1 MNNNMTIIENNKE
14 FIPVYRTEQGTEV
27 VRGRELHKG
36 LNVKQDFSD
45 WIKKQLKNIEAIDNK
60 DYYTFW
66 YKNDDPFKK
75 VVEFKGNIN
84 SMVRNGNS
92 IEYIIKLETAK
103 EICLI
108 AGASPRAN
116 KELKEKSKAYRRYL
130 ISVEEKCK
138 NEIINGNIRLDD
150 KIIRKMFM
158 QDEKSRTQLL
168 DAICKN
174 PYNLDIVLN
183 ENPKTEISTIDNT
196 ELLRMIKIQS
206 DLIKY
211 QGNMIKRQDNNIN
224 ELTKIV
230 KDLSNKIDDLNK
242 KSKFITTNNNDIT
255 IINITNLNKFKNY
268 LNGLDDNVIM
278 SKKEYIKLFNEY
290 EFYHKKI
297 GIMLFNKFMVE
308 QEEFLA
314 SERLTS
320 KNKKGNLF
328 LYERTKD
335 KNYNTIC
342 MTKKGLLYVTNL
354 IVDNMGYYYK

>member
-130 ISVEEKCK
+130 ISVEERCK
-138 NEIINGNIRLDD
+138 NEIINGNIKLDD

-174 PYNLDIVLN
+174 PYNLDIILN
-183 ENPKTEISTIDNT
+183 GNPKTEISTVDNT
-196 ELLRMIKIQS
+196 EILNKID
-206 DLIKY
+206 DLT
-211 QGNMIKRQDNNIN
+211 NIIIRLSKEN
-224 ELTKIV
+224 KELKNIV

-255 IINITNLNKFKNY
+255 IINTTNLDKFKNY
-268 LNGLDDNVIM
+268 LNGLDDNITM

-335 KNYNTIC
+335 RNYNTIC
-342 MTKKGLLYVTNL
+342 MTKKGLLYVTDL

>member
-1 MNNNMTIIENNKE
+1 MVVLNDILEKEELRENILNNNRSLNIMDEYKTITTINNMEYETLDKVAEYFEVDYECIKKLVQNNKLELIKNGLLILKGKETRKLLVRENNSPTNYRGY
-14 FIPVYRTEQGTEV
+14 FI
-27 VRGRELHKG
+27 
-36 LNVKQDFSD
+36 
-45 WIKKQLKNIEAIDNK
+45 ADNRK
-60 DYYTFW
+60 F
-66 YKNDDPFKK
+66 
-75 VVEFKGNIN
+75 
-84 SMVRNGNS
+84 
-92 IEYIIKLETAK
+92 
-103 EICLI
+103 
-108 AGASPRAN
+108 AN
-116 KELKEKSKAYRRYL
+116 KSNILVNKRCFLNMAMLLRDSKVAQD
-130 ISVEEKCK
+130 
-138 NEIINGNIRLDD
+138 IRS
-150 KIIRKMFM
+150 KI
-158 QDEKSRTQLL
+158 
-168 DAICKN
+168 
-174 PYNLDIVLN
+174 LDIVLN

-196 ELLRMIKIQS
+196 EILNKID
-206 DLIKY
+206 DLTNIIIRLSKENKELK
-211 QGNMIKRQDNNIN
+211 NM
-224 ELTKIV
+224 V

-255 IINITNLNKFKNY
+255 IINTTNLDKFKNY
-268 LNGLDDNVIM
+268 LNSLDDNITM

-342 MTKKGLLYVTNL
+342 MTKKGLLYVTDL

>member
-1 MNNNMTIIENNKE
+1 MVVLNDILEKEELRQEILNNNRSLNIMDEYKTITTINNMEYETLDKVAEYFEVNYNCIRVLIQRHKEELIKNGLLILNGSKTREILGENKVCFHNYKGYFISDNRKFNNKSNTLINKRC
-14 FIPVYRTEQGTEV
+14 FLNIAMLLTE
-27 VRGRELHKG
+27 
-36 LNVKQDFSD
+36 S
-45 WIKKQLKNIEAIDNK
+45 
-60 DYYTFW
+60 
-66 YKNDDPFKK
+66 K
-75 VVEFKGNIN
+75 VAE
-84 SMVRNGNS
+84 
-92 IEYIIKLETAK
+92 
-103 EICLI
+103 EI
-108 AGASPRAN
+108 R
-116 KELKEKSKAYRRYL
+116 SK
-130 ISVEEKCK
+130 I
-138 NEIINGNIRLDD
+138 
-150 KIIRKMFM
+150 
-158 QDEKSRTQLL
+158 
-168 DAICKN
+168 
-174 PYNLDIVLN
+174 LDIVLN
-183 ENPKTEISTIDNT
+183 ENSKTEISTVDNT

-268 LNGLDDNVIM
+268 LNGLDDNITM

-335 KNYNTIC
+335 RNYNTIC
-342 MTKKGLLYVTNL
+342 MTKKGLLYVTDL

>member
-1 MNNNMTIIENNKE
+1 MVLNDILEKEELRQEILNNNRSLNIMDEYKTITTINNMEYETLDRVAEYFEVDYECMRVLIQRHKDELIKNGLLILNGSKTREILVENKMLFTNYRGY
-14 FIPVYRTEQGTEV
+14 FI
-27 VRGRELHKG
+27 
-36 LNVKQDFSD
+36 
-45 WIKKQLKNIEAIDNK
+45 ADNRK
-60 DYYTFW
+60 F
-66 YKNDDPFKK
+66 
-75 VVEFKGNIN
+75 
-84 SMVRNGNS
+84 
-92 IEYIIKLETAK
+92 
-103 EICLI
+103 
-108 AGASPRAN
+108 AN
-116 KELKEKSKAYRRYL
+116 KSNILVNKRCFLNMAMLLRDSRVAQDIRSK
-130 ISVEEKCK
+130 I
-138 NEIINGNIRLDD
+138 
-150 KIIRKMFM
+150 
-158 QDEKSRTQLL
+158 
-168 DAICKN
+168 
-174 PYNLDIVLN
+174 LDIVLN
-183 ENPKTEISTIDNT
+183 DNSNNEVITIDNT
-196 ELLRMIKIQS
+196 ELFNKIEEQNK
-206 DLIKY
+206 I
-211 QGNMIKRQDNNIN
+211 IN

-255 IINITNLNKFKNY
+255 IINTTNLNKFKNY

-335 KNYNTIC
+335 RNYNTIC
-342 MTKKGLLYVTNL
+342 MTKKGLLYVTDL

>member
-1 MNNNMTIIENNKE
+1 MVVLNDILEKEELRQEILNNNRSLNIMDEYKTITTINNMEYETLDKVAEYFEVDYECIRVLTQRHKHELIKNGLLILNGSKTREILVENKMLFTNYRGY
-14 FIPVYRTEQGTEV
+14 FI
-27 VRGRELHKG
+27 
-36 LNVKQDFSD
+36 
-45 WIKKQLKNIEAIDNK
+45 ADNRK
-60 DYYTFW
+60 F
-66 YKNDDPFKK
+66 
-75 VVEFKGNIN
+75 
-84 SMVRNGNS
+84 
-92 IEYIIKLETAK
+92 
-103 EICLI
+103 
-108 AGASPRAN
+108 AN
-116 KELKEKSKAYRRYL
+116 KSNILVNKRCFLNMAMLLRDSKVAQD
-130 ISVEEKCK
+130 
-138 NEIINGNIRLDD
+138 IRS
-150 KIIRKMFM
+150 KI
-158 QDEKSRTQLL
+158 
-168 DAICKN
+168 
-174 PYNLDIVLN
+174 LDIVLN
-183 ENPKTEISTIDNT
+183 ENPKTEISTTDNT
-196 ELLRMIKIQS
+196 ELLRMIKVQG

-211 QGNMIKRQDNNIN
+211 QGNMIN
-224 ELTKIV
+224 ELTKTV

-255 IINITNLNKFKNY
+255 IINTTNLDKFKNY
-268 LNGLDDNVIM
+268 LNSLDDNITM

-354 IVDNMGYYYK
+354 IVENMGYYYK

>member
-1 MNNNMTIIENNKE
+1 MVLNDILEKEELRQEILNNNRSLNIMDEYKTITTINNMEYETLDRVAEYFEVDYNCIKMLVINHRDELIKNGLLILKGKETKEFLASKNNCSTNYRGYFMADNRRFNNKSNILVNKRC
-14 FIPVYRTEQGTEV
+14 F
-27 VRGRELHKG
+27 
-36 LNVKQDFSD
+36 LNIAMLLRDSQIAQD
-45 WIKKQLKNIEAIDNK
+45 I
-60 DYYTFW
+60 
-66 YKNDDPFKK
+66 
-75 VVEFKGNIN
+75 
-84 SMVRNGNS
+84 R
-92 IEYIIKLETAK
+92 
-103 EICLI
+103 
-108 AGASPRAN
+108 
-116 KELKEKSKAYRRYL
+116 SK
-130 ISVEEKCK
+130 I
-138 NEIINGNIRLDD
+138 
-150 KIIRKMFM
+150 
-158 QDEKSRTQLL
+158 
-168 DAICKN
+168 
-174 PYNLDIVLN
+174 LDIVLN

-255 IINITNLNKFKNY
+255 IINTTNLNKFKNY

-335 KNYNTIC
+335 RNYNTIC
-342 MTKKGLLYVTNL
+342 MTKKGLLYVTDL

>member
-1 MNNNMTIIENNKE
+1 MVVLNDILEKEELRENILNNNRSLNIMEEYKIITTINNMEYETLDKVAEYFEVDYECIKKLVQNNKLELIKNGLLILKGKETRELLVRENNSPTNYRGY
-14 FIPVYRTEQGTEV
+14 FI
-27 VRGRELHKG
+27 
-36 LNVKQDFSD
+36 
-45 WIKKQLKNIEAIDNK
+45 ADNRK
-60 DYYTFW
+60 F
-66 YKNDDPFKK
+66 
-75 VVEFKGNIN
+75 
-84 SMVRNGNS
+84 
-92 IEYIIKLETAK
+92 
-103 EICLI
+103 
-108 AGASPRAN
+108 AN
-116 KELKEKSKAYRRYL
+116 KSNILVNKRCFLNMAMLLRDSKVAQD
-130 ISVEEKCK
+130 
-138 NEIINGNIRLDD
+138 IRS
-150 KIIRKMFM
+150 KI
-158 QDEKSRTQLL
+158 
-168 DAICKN
+168 
-174 PYNLDIVLN
+174 LDIVLN

-196 ELLRMIKIQS
+196 EILNKID
-206 DLIKY
+206 DLTNIIIRLSKENKELK
-211 QGNMIKRQDNNIN
+211 NM
-224 ELTKIV
+224 V

-255 IINITNLNKFKNY
+255 IINTTNLNKFKNY
-268 LNGLDDNVIM
+268 LNGLDDNITM

-335 KNYNTIC
+335 RNYNTIC

>member
-1 MNNNMTIIENNKE
+1 
-14 FIPVYRTEQGTEV
+14 
-27 VRGRELHKG
+27 
-36 LNVKQDFSD
+36 
-45 WIKKQLKNIEAIDNK
+45 
-60 DYYTFW
+60 
-66 YKNDDPFKK
+66 
-75 VVEFKGNIN
+75 
-84 SMVRNGNS
+84 
-92 IEYIIKLETAK
+92 
-103 EICLI
+103 
-108 AGASPRAN
+108 
-116 KELKEKSKAYRRYL
+116 
-130 ISVEEKCK
+130 
-138 NEIINGNIRLDD
+138 
-150 KIIRKMFM
+150 M

-174 PYNLDIVLN
+174 PYNLNIILN
-183 ENPKTEISTIDNT
+183 GNPKTEISTVDNT
-196 ELLRMIKIQS
+196 ELLRMIKVQG

-211 QGNMIKRQDNNIN
+211 QGNMIN
-224 ELTKIV
+224 ELTKTV

-255 IINITNLNKFKNY
+255 IINTTNLDKFKNY
-268 LNGLDDNVIM
+268 LNSLDDNVTM

-335 KNYNTIC
+335 RNYNTIC

>member
-1 MNNNMTIIENNKE
+1 MVVLNDILEKEELRQEILNNNRSLNIMDKYKTITTINNMEYETLDKVAEYFEVDYECIKKLVQNNKLELIKNGLLILKGKETRELLVRENNSPHNYKGY
-14 FIPVYRTEQGTEV
+14 FISDNRKFNNKSNTLVNKRCF
-27 VRGRELHKG
+27 
-36 LNVKQDFSD
+36 LNMAMLLRDSKVAQD
-45 WIKKQLKNIEAIDNK
+45 I
-60 DYYTFW
+60 
-66 YKNDDPFKK
+66 
-75 VVEFKGNIN
+75 
-84 SMVRNGNS
+84 R
-92 IEYIIKLETAK
+92 
-103 EICLI
+103 
-108 AGASPRAN
+108 
-116 KELKEKSKAYRRYL
+116 SKIL
-130 ISVEEKCK
+130 
-138 NEIINGNIRLDD
+138 N
-150 KIIRKMFM
+150 
-158 QDEKSRTQLL
+158 
-168 DAICKN
+168 
-174 PYNLDIVLN
+174 IVLN

-196 ELLRMIKIQS
+196 ELLRMIKVQS

-211 QGNMIKRQDNNIN
+211 QGNMIN
-224 ELTKIV
+224 ELTKTV

-255 IINITNLNKFKNY
+255 IINTTNLDKFKNY
-268 LNGLDDNVIM
+268 LNSLDDNVTM

-314 SERLTS
+314 SERLTR

>member
-1 MNNNMTIIENNKE
+1 MLLRDSR
-14 FIPVYRTEQGTEV
+14 VA
-27 VRGRELHKG
+27 
-36 LNVKQDFSD
+36 QD
-45 WIKKQLKNIEAIDNK
+45 I
-60 DYYTFW
+60 
-66 YKNDDPFKK
+66 
-75 VVEFKGNIN
+75 
-84 SMVRNGNS
+84 R
-92 IEYIIKLETAK
+92 
-103 EICLI
+103 
-108 AGASPRAN
+108 
-116 KELKEKSKAYRRYL
+116 SK
-130 ISVEEKCK
+130 I
-138 NEIINGNIRLDD
+138 
-150 KIIRKMFM
+150 
-158 QDEKSRTQLL
+158 
-168 DAICKN
+168 
-174 PYNLDIVLN
+174 LDIVLN
-183 ENPKTEISTIDNT
+183 GNSNNEVITIDNT
-196 ELLRMIKIQS
+196 ELFNKIEEQNK
-206 DLIKY
+206 I
-211 QGNMIKRQDNNIN
+211 IN

-255 IINITNLNKFKNY
+255 IINTTNLDKFKNY
-268 LNGLDDNVIM
+268 LNGLDDNVTM

-335 KNYNTIC
+335 RNYNTIC

>member
-1 MNNNMTIIENNKE
+1 MVLNDILEKEELRQEILNNNRSLNIMDKYKTITTINNMEYETLDKVAEYFEVDYECIKKLVQNNKLELIKNGLLILKGKETRKLLVRENNSPTNYRGY
-14 FIPVYRTEQGTEV
+14 FI
-27 VRGRELHKG
+27 
-36 LNVKQDFSD
+36 
-45 WIKKQLKNIEAIDNK
+45 ADNRK
-60 DYYTFW
+60 F
-66 YKNDDPFKK
+66 
-75 VVEFKGNIN
+75 
-84 SMVRNGNS
+84 
-92 IEYIIKLETAK
+92 
-103 EICLI
+103 
-108 AGASPRAN
+108 AN
-116 KELKEKSKAYRRYL
+116 KSNILVNKRCFLNMAMLLRDSKVAQD
-130 ISVEEKCK
+130 
-138 NEIINGNIRLDD
+138 IRS
-150 KIIRKMFM
+150 KI
-158 QDEKSRTQLL
+158 
-168 DAICKN
+168 
-174 PYNLDIVLN
+174 LDIVLN
-183 ENPKTEISTIDNT
+183 ENPKTEISTVDNT
-196 ELLRMIKIQS
+196 ELLRMIKVQG

-255 IINITNLNKFKNY
+255 IINTTNLDKFKNY
-268 LNGLDDNVIM
+268 LNSLDDNVTM

-320 KNKKGNLF
+320 KNKKGSLF

-335 KNYNTIC
+335 RNYNTIC

-354 IVDNMGYYYK
+354 IVENMGYYYK

>member
-1 MNNNMTIIENNKE
+1 MVVLNDILEKEELRENILNNNRSLNIMDEYKTITTINNMEYETIDRVAKYFEVDYDCIKKLIQNNKRELIKNGLLILKGRETREFLVRENNSPTNYRGY
-14 FIPVYRTEQGTEV
+14 FI
-27 VRGRELHKG
+27 
-36 LNVKQDFSD
+36 
-45 WIKKQLKNIEAIDNK
+45 ADNRK
-60 DYYTFW
+60 F
-66 YKNDDPFKK
+66 
-75 VVEFKGNIN
+75 
-84 SMVRNGNS
+84 
-92 IEYIIKLETAK
+92 
-103 EICLI
+103 
-108 AGASPRAN
+108 AN
-116 KELKEKSKAYRRYL
+116 KSNILVNKRCFLNMAMLLRDSKIAQD
-130 ISVEEKCK
+130 
-138 NEIINGNIRLDD
+138 IRS
-150 KIIRKMFM
+150 KI
-158 QDEKSRTQLL
+158 
-168 DAICKN
+168 
-174 PYNLDIVLN
+174 LDIVLN

-196 ELLRMIKIQS
+196 ELLRMIKVQG

-255 IINITNLNKFKNY
+255 IINTTNLDKFKNY
-268 LNGLDDNVIM
+268 LNSLDDNATM

-290 EFYHKKI
+290 KFYHKKI

-335 KNYNTIC
+335 RNYNTIC
-342 MTKKGLLYVTNL
+342 MTKKGLLYVTDL
-354 IVDNMGYYYK
+354 IVDNMEYYYK